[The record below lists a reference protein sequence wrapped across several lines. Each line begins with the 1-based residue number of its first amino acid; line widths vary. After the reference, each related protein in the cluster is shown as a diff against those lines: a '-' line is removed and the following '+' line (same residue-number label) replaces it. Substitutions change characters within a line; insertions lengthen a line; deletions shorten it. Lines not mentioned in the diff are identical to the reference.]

1 MVANHALAGARA
13 PFRAVVMSVLVLA
26 MLLLAVPAIAN
37 ARIDGT
43 ERATVRYINA
53 YRHAHGLR
61 SVRIDRRMST
71 GADGHSASMAR
82 TRFATHGAW
91 AARVSRYAHSS
102 TIGEVIAWLGGGG
115 GQDRRVVT
123 MWIHSAPHRAVLS
136 NGAYRRV
143 GVARRR
149 SGGTWFYTVDF
160 AR

>member
-13 PFRAVVMSVLVLA
+13 PIRAVVVTVGVLA

-37 ARIDGT
+37 ARIDRT

-53 YRHAHGLR
+53 YRHAHGLHG
-61 SVRIDRRMST
+61 VRIDRRMST

-115 GQDRRVVT
+115 QARRVVS

-136 NGAYRRV
+136 NGVYRRV
-143 GVARRR
+143 GIARRR
-149 SGGTWFYTVDF
+149 SGRTWFYTVDF

>member
-1 MVANHALAGARA
+1 MVVDHALAAGRVSI
-13 PFRAVVMSVLVLA
+13 RAVVVSALVLVT
-26 MLLLAVPAIAN
+26 LLLALPAIAQ

-43 ERATVRYINA
+43 ERATVRFINA

-61 SVRIDRRMST
+61 SVRIDRRMSV

-82 TRFATHGAW
+82 TRVATHGAW

-102 TIGEVIAWLGGGG
+102 NIGEVIGWLGGR
-115 GQDRRVVT
+115 GQARRVVS
-123 MWIHSAPHRAVLS
+123 MWINSAPHRAVLS
-136 NGAYRRV
+136 NGSYRRV
-143 GVARRR
+143 GIGRRR